1 MFIGCIFS
9 INIKFAIFK
18 HAEKQH
24 IKKKKLYCPLYGMS
38 MYNCALH
45 WNHPPLVFGM
55 LV

>member
-24 IKKKKLYCPLYGMS
+24 IKKKTLLPTLWHV
-38 MYNCALH
+38 N
-45 WNHPPLVFGM
+45 V
-55 LV
+55 